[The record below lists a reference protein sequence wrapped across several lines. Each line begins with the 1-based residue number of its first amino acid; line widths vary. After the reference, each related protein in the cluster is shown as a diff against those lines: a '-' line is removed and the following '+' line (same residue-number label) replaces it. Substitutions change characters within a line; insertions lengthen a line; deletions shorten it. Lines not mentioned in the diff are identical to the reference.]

1 MRHPCADANN
11 LAAPFWVLCE
21 GSLKP
26 KETFMSDI
34 MTKET
39 RVRSR
44 PPQEFYDAFY
54 QTGPETLGG
63 KYQRLFWHPIAVS
76 DDLAPGRAK
85 PIKLLSEQFTLYR
98 GETGTLHL
106 TEFQCPHRRTQLSVG
121 YVEGD
126 AIRCLYHGWKF
137 GADGA
142 CVERPAEPGSHSHV
156 RIKTYGVA
164 EFLGLIFA
172 YIGDGPAPSFPP
184 MPGFEGEGLVVTE
197 EEYFECN
204 HFQSWENDWD
214 LYHADWT
221 HKQGEIHGPA
231 AGAGRH
237 NFYMTMLRSSVY
249 EETDF
254 GVVRTLE
261 VPGGM
266 TNASVLLMP
275 SMVRLFIPTFNELNR
290 RGAGP
295 QFRDT
300 YIIHVAHDDYTHSA
314 FLTQL
319 VPVVGEEA
327 ETYKKHHAEFKK
339 IRATT
344 TPTAQAGR
352 EILAGRSTLSDYRQH
367 PVFVAVEDTSAQCGQ
382 GVIVDRHKEMLG
394 TSDAGVI
401 YLRRLMAR
409 ELTLLEEGK
418 QTKDWKTEWKMPG
431 SKNPF
436 S

>member
-1 MRHPCADANN
+1 
-11 LAAPFWVLCE
+11 
-21 GSLKP
+21 
-26 KETFMSDI
+26 MSDAVI
-34 MTKET
+34 QET

-44 PPQEFYDAFY
+44 PPQDFYDAFY
-54 QTGPETLGG
+54 QTGPDTLGG
-63 KYQRLFWHPIAVS
+63 KYQRLFWHPISAS
-76 DDLAPGRAK
+76 ADLAPGKTK

-106 TEFQCPHRRTQLSVG
+106 TEFHCPLRRTQLSVG

-137 GADGA
+137 GADGG

-156 RIKTYGVA
+156 KIKTYPVA

-172 YIGDGPAPSFPP
+172 FIGDGPAPSFPP
-184 MPGFEGEGLVVTE
+184 FPAFEGEGVIAVE
-197 EEYFECN
+197 EEFFECN

-237 NFYMTMLRSSVY
+237 EFYMSLLRSSVF
-249 EETDF
+249 EETDY
-254 GVVRTLE
+254 GVVRRLE
-261 VPGGM
+261 VPGG
-266 TNASVLLMP
+266 TANVSVLLQP
-275 SMVRLFIPTFNELNR
+275 STVRLVIPTFNFLNK

-300 YIIHVAHDDYTHSA
+300 YLNHVAHDDYTHSA

-327 ETYKKHHAEFKK
+327 EEYKKHQAEYQNLRK
-339 IRATT
+339 TT
-344 TPTAQAGR
+344 IQTSEAGR
-352 EILAGRSTLSDYRQH
+352 KILSGQASLPDFRDH
-367 PVFVAVEDTSAQCGQ
+367 PVFVAVEDTAAQCGQ
-382 GVIVDRHKEMLG
+382 GVIADRSKEMLG

-401 YLRRLMAR
+401 YLRRLLAR
-409 ELTLLEEGK
+409 ELTLLAEGK
-418 QTKDWKTEWKMPG
+418 PTKDWNTQWQMPK
-431 SKNPF
+431 SENPF

>member
-1 MRHPCADANN
+1 
-11 LAAPFWVLCE
+11 
-21 GSLKP
+21 
-26 KETFMSDI
+26 MSDAVVH
-34 MTKET
+34 ET

-54 QTGPETLGG
+54 QTGPDTLGG
-63 KYQRLFWHPIAVS
+63 KYQRLFWHPIAAAA
-76 DDLAPGRAK
+76 DLAPGKTK
-85 PIKLLSEQFTLYR
+85 PIKLLSEKFTLYR
-98 GETGTLHL
+98 GETGSLHL
-106 TEFQCPHRRTQLSVG
+106 TEFHCPHRRTQLSVG

-126 AIRCLYHGWKF
+126 AIRCL
-137 GADGA
+137 
-142 CVERPAEPGSHSHV
+142 CHV
-156 RIKTYGVA
+156 KIKTYPVA

-172 YIGDGPAPSFPP
+172 FIGDGPTPSFPP
-184 MPGFEGEGLVVTE
+184 FPAFEGEGVIAVE
-197 EEYFECN
+197 EEFFECN

-231 AGAGRH
+231 AGVGRH
-237 NFYMTMLRSSVY
+237 EFYMTMLRSSVY
-249 EETDF
+249 EETNY
-254 GVVRTLE
+254 GIVRTLN

-266 TNASVLLMP
+266 LNVSVLLQP
-275 SMVRLFIPTFNELNR
+275 STVRLFIPTFNELTR

-300 YIIHVAHDDYTHSA
+300 YINHVAHDDFTHSA

-327 ETYKKHHAEFKK
+327 EAYKHHHAEYQKLRK
-339 IRATT
+339 TT
-344 TPTAQAGR
+344 IQTADAGR
-352 EILAGRSTLSDYRQH
+352 KILAGQASLSDFREH

-382 GVIVDRHKEMLG
+382 GVIVDRSKEMLG

-409 ELTLLEEGK
+409 ELTLLSEGK
-418 QTKDWKTEWKMPG
+418 PTKDWNTDWKMPH
-431 SKNPF
+431 SNNPF
-436 S
+436 G